1 MKMKLPLVALAT
13 VLALTIAHA
22 ADPNWHTDLTA
33 AQAQATKEKKMVLLD
48 FSSSDSCIACV
59 KLKKEVFSQ
68 AAFLNYAKTN
78 LVLVEVDFPLRK
90 KLSPE
95 QTQANAALAEKYQVD
110 SYPTIVVL
118 DSAGRKL
125 GVLEDQPGEPQ
136 AFIALLEKLK
146 K

>member
-1 MKMKLPLVALAT
+1 MKLKLPLVALAT

-22 ADPNWHTDLTA
+22 TDPNWHTDLTA
-33 AQAQATKEKKMVLLD
+33 AQTRAAKEKKMVLLD
-48 FSSSDSCIACV
+48 FSSSDSCIACF
-59 KLKKEVFSQ
+59 KLRKDVFSQ
-68 AAFLNYAKTN
+68 ATFLNYAKTN

-90 KLSPE
+90 KVSPE
-95 QTQANAALAEKYQVD
+95 QAQANAALAEKYQVD